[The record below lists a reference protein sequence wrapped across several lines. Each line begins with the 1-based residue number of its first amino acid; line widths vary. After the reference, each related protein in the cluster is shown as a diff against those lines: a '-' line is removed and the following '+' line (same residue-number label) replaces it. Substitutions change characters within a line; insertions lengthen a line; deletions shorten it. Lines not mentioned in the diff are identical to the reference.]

1 MTDYHDDDERKDPRP
16 PRPAGEGVRII
27 GAEEAARALE
37 EGQAEGR
44 RPDDAPRFG
53 DVPRPPEGPR
63 PGYRFPL
70 PESVDPASAVPRPA
84 VVTPAEAYSA
94 DSSAAA
100 DEYGDEYGE
109 EEELDGA
116 VGTWNPDEYDD
127 EGWEDV
133 EDEAGAGAGY
143 GRVERLD
150 DGRLDVG
157 PPTQQVEMPHWTEP
171 PSGQVPRVLA
181 GEEGEDDDLGAWAG
195 LAANQGPRW
204 RDSQTDWEEGDF
216 DDDLLADDEV
226 RLGALDVNRTEH
238 SDLFSFDEPEAEPE
252 PEAEAESYE
261 EPEPEPEPRRP
272 VTPIRTRPAPEHT
285 PPGGGRRDMGPA
297 VGVGL
302 ALGLAAI
309 LAFRAGPV
317 PAMILVLVI
326 ITLAAV
332 EVFDVLRRAGYRP
345 ATLLALTA
353 TVSIMLASYNK
364 GEAAVPLVLVLTVLF
379 AFLWY
384 LFEVVR
390 ARPTVNL
397 GATFLGFLWVGFLG
411 SFAALLLH
419 LPHRHGVVALF
430 GAALC
435 TVAYDVGGLFF
446 GSQMGRRPWM
456 ARISPNKTVE
466 GLLGGC
472 GSAVVVGLV
481 FGMLSKLWSTGNGIE
496 LGLVVAVVAPLGD
509 LAESM
514 IKRDVGIK
522 DMGSILPGHG
532 GVLDRFD
539 ALLFGAVVGYFVTV
553 ALVY

>member
-1 MTDYHDDDERKDPRP
+1 MTDFHDDDERRDPRP

-44 RPDDAPRFG
+44 RPEDAPRFG

-70 PESVDPASAVPRPA
+70 PESVDPASAVPRPP
-84 VVTPAEAYSA
+84 VVPASDAY
-94 DSSAAA
+94 AAPVA
-100 DEYGDEYGE
+100 EYGDEE
-109 EEELDGA
+109 DET
-116 VGTWNPDEYDD
+116 VGTWNPDDYDD
-127 EGWEDV
+127 EHWDDE
-133 EDEAGAGAGY
+133 EDEDDGVY
-143 GRVERLD
+143 GVERGGVERGGVERLD

-181 GEEGEDDDLGAWAG
+181 GDEGEDDDLGAWAG
-195 LAANQGPRW
+195 LAANQGPSW
-204 RDSQTDWEEGDF
+204 RDSQSDWEEGDF

-238 SDLFSFDEPEAEPE
+238 SDLFSFDEPEAEPASADAYV
-252 PEAEAESYE
+252 EA
-261 EPEPEPEPRRP
+261 EPEPAPRQP
-272 VTPIRTRPAPEHT
+272 VTTPIRTRPAPEYA

-297 VGVGL
+297 IGVGVGL
-302 ALGLAAI
+302 GVAAI
-309 LAFRAGPV
+309 LAFKAGAAT
-317 PAMILVLVI
+317 AMVLALIV

-332 EVFDVLRRAGYRP
+332 EIFAVLRRAGYKP

-353 TVSIMLASYNK
+353 TVSILLAAYNK
-364 GEAAVPLVLVLTVLF
+364 GEAAIPLVLALTVIF
-379 AFLWY
+379 SFLWY

-390 ARPTVNL
+390 ARPTINL
-397 GATFLGFLWVGFLG
+397 GATLLGFMWVGFLG

-419 LPHRHGVVALF
+419 LPHRHGVIALF
-430 GAALC
+430 GAILC

-456 ARISPNKTVE
+456 ARVSPNKTVE

-472 GSAVVVGLV
+472 GAAVVMGLV
-481 FGMLSKLWSTGNGIE
+481 FGMLSKTWSTGNGIE

-514 IKRDVGIK
+514 VKRDIGIK
-522 DMGSILPGHG
+522 DMGTLLPGHG

-539 ALLFGAVVGYFVTV
+539 AMLFVLPAAYYLVKLLKLG
-553 ALVY
+553 